1 MYNELK
7 VSAWV
12 GQFSDA
18 HDLIRYVET
27 RFDASENSMSQFWRD
42 TGISWHDDDFR
53 EASMILPGNDTLADE
68 LRTFSY
74 GESFAEALLRR
85 LIDVR
90 RAGMNGL
97 ILLYD
102 FDYRNADAR
111 RPHSRVEFVG
121 SFDYRK

>member
-18 HDLIRYVET
+18 HDLIQYVET
-27 RFDASENSMSQFWRD
+27 RFDASENPMSPFWSD
-42 TGISWHDDDFR
+42 IGISWHDDDFR
-53 EASMILPGNDTLADE
+53 EASMILPGNDTLADQ

-90 RAGMNGL
+90 RPGTYGL

-102 FDYRNADAR
+102 FDYRNADAKR
-111 RPHSRVEFVG
+111 SQSRVEFVG